1 MHIHDDTVQ
10 LNKGQNIIHG
20 NREVFAYFPIPVVKN
35 WEVSIESAKLLL
47 MLLLEL
53 SLEKEPVMAERP
65 F

>member
-20 NREVFAYFPIPVVKN
+20 NREVCEVVKN
-35 WEVSIESAKLLL
+35 WEVSIESAKILL
-47 MLLLEL
+47 MLL
-53 SLEKEPVMAERP
+53 LEKEPVMAERP